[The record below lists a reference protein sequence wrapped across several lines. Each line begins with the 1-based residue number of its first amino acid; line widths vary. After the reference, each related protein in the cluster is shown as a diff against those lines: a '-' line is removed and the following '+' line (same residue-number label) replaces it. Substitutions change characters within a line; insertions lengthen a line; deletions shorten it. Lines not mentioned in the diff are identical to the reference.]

1 MATPLRATPNSAQT
15 FTPSMQAPLVQHA
28 GPIGSPAE
36 LSALF
41 TEIRQDA
48 RAERDEFEVKMERQ
62 RDEAKAEMEKLR
74 AEIRAELTPAPAQEL
89 ISPEQLAVLQARLES
104 LHAAQLLSDEEFFAL
119 EDLCADFLELQG
131 STVGVLSQ
139 DLVCSSAAYGVAAK
153 LAKMVVVSEGIT
165 SDAGFARQAR
175 RKFV

>member
-1 MATPLRATPNSAQT
+1 
-15 FTPSMQAPLVQHA
+15 MQAPLVQHA

-41 TEIRQDA
+41 KEIRQDA
-48 RAERDEFEVKMERQ
+48 RVERDEFEVKMERQ
-62 RDEAKAEMEKLR
+62 LDEAKAEMEKLR

-119 EDLCADFLELQG
+119 EDLCGDFLELQG

>member
-1 MATPLRATPNSAQT
+1 
-15 FTPSMQAPLVQHA
+15 MQAPLVQHA

-41 TEIRQDA
+41 KEIRQDA

-119 EDLCADFLELQG
+119 EDLCADFHELQG

>member
-1 MATPLRATPNSAQT
+1 
-15 FTPSMQAPLVQHA
+15 MQAPLVQHA

-89 ISPEQLAVLQARLES
+89 ISPEQLAVLQARLDS

-119 EDLCADFLELQG
+119 EDLCADHVQAQA
-131 STVGVLSQ
+131 STTAVLCR
-139 DLVCSSAAYGVAAK
+139 DLVCSSAAYGATAK
-153 LAKMVVVSEGIT
+153 LAQLVGVSGALA

>member
-1 MATPLRATPNSAQT
+1 
-15 FTPSMQAPLVQHA
+15 MQAPLVQHA

>member
-1 MATPLRATPNSAQT
+1 
-15 FTPSMQAPLVQHA
+15 MQAPLVQHA

-41 TEIRQDA
+41 KEIRQDA

>member
-1 MATPLRATPNSAQT
+1 
-15 FTPSMQAPLVQHA
+15 MQAPLVQHA

-119 EDLCADFLELQG
+119 EDACADFLELQG

>member
-1 MATPLRATPNSAQT
+1 M
-15 FTPSMQAPLVQHA
+15 SMQQLT
-28 GPIGSPAE
+28 SPADM
-36 LSALF
+36 SALIKD
-41 TEIRQDA
+41 IRQDA
-48 RAERDEFEVKMERQ
+48 MAERDEL
-62 RDEAKAEMEKLR
+62 EAKLKAEYMVEMQQQKAEHKAEMEKLR
-74 AEIRAELTPAPAQEL
+74 AELTPAPAKEL
-89 ISPEQLAVLQARLES
+89 ISSEQLAAIQSRLEK